1 MCCTFRFKSHTE
13 EHVLKELIF
22 YDKILKKT
30 ILLLLAIQLLIIY
43 PLKSIAQESGV
54 TKKKSKTALDK
65 FLKIN
70 NKYKLIKSL
79 SNNLLLSNNI
89 LGHIIKFKN

>member
-1 MCCTFRFKSHTE
+1 M
-13 EHVLKELIF
+13 I
-22 YDKILKKT
+22 KILKKNDIIIVGDT
-30 ILLLLAIQLLIIY
+30 IINYLPTQKHR
-43 PLKSIAQESGV
+43 PREWSN
-54 TKKKSKTALDK
+54 KKNPKTALDK